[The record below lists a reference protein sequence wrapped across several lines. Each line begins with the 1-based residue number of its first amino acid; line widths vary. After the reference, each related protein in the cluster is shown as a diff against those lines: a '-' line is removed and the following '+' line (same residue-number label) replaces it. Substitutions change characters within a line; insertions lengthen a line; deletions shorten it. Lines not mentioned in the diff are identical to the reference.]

1 MALSKEWEDMC
12 MNINLDSEMYKRV
25 EKNLTL
31 ENFNINKQVTLRAIE
46 TVNNKTPLTAAMIKE
61 VMKLGKI

>member
-1 MALSKEWEDMC
+1 
-12 MNINLDSEMYKRV
+12 MNINLESEMYKHV

-31 ENFNINKQVTLRAIE
+31 ENFTINKQVALRAIE
-46 TVNNKTPLTAAMIKE
+46 TVNNKMPLTAAMIKE

>member
-1 MALSKEWEDMC
+1 MGVIFLK
-12 MNINLDSEMYKRV
+12 INLSSEMYKRV

-31 ENFNINKQVTLRAIE
+31 ENFSINKQVALRAIE
-46 TVNNKTPLTAAMIKE
+46 TVNSGKPLTTSIIKE